1 MKIAK
6 PPVAA
11 EATRFAYSMAALGP
25 LWPGAVGVSGG
36 GDSIALMHL
45 LAAWAQQHKRAA
57 PVVLT
62 VDHGLAPGSRQRAR
76 AVVEAATALKLEAK
90 ILTWKGDKPS
100 ADVEAAA
107 RKARYRLMGS
117 WCRKNG
123 IAALYIAHTE
133 DDQAETFL
141 LRLARGSGLD
151 GLAAMRAHA
160 PFPLPG
166 FEEVS
171 LLRPLLGMTRAELRQ
186 SLSAR
191 GVAWQEDPMNDDLR
205 FARVRLRK
213 LRPALEEAGLSANR
227 IAAAAK
233 HLSRVRELLDQ
244 DTQRLLSDITRQEG
258 ARCLIDGA
266 ALRAAPRELGL
277 RTLAELLKRGGQ
289 QVYRPRFEQ
298 LEALYDAL
306 LDTTFSGRTL
316 HGCRLGP
323 APRKLA
329 VFGSATLVL
338 DPEKRRLN
346 P

>member
-1 MKIAK
+1 
-6 PPVAA
+6 
-11 EATRFAYSMAALGP
+11 MAALGP

-45 LAAWAQQHKRAA
+45 LADWAQHQKCAA

-62 VDHGLAPGSRQRAR
+62 VDHGLTPGSRQRAR
-76 AVVEAATALKLEAK
+76 AVIEAATALGLTAK
-90 ILTWKGDKPS
+90 VLTWTGEKPS

-107 RKARYRLMGS
+107 RQARYRLMGN

-151 GLAAMRAHA
+151 GLAAMRARA

-166 FEEVS
+166 FENMA
-171 LLRPLLGMTRAELRQ
+171 LLRPLLGMTRADLRQ
-186 SLSAR
+186 SLTAR
-191 GVAWQEDPMNDDLR
+191 GLTWQEDPMNDDPR

-213 LRPALEEAGLSANR
+213 LRPALEEVGLSASR

-233 HLSRVRELLDQ
+233 HLSRVREVLDQ
-244 DTQRLLSDITRQEG
+244 DTARLLADITRQEG
-258 ARCLIDGA
+258 ARLLIDGA

-277 RTLAELLKRGGQ
+277 RALAECLKRAGQ

-298 LEALYDAL
+298 LEALYAAL
-306 LDTTFSGRTL
+306 SSTKFSGRTL

-323 APRKLA
+323 APRRQA
-329 VFGSATLVL
+329 VFGPATLVL
-338 DPEKRRLN
+338 DPEKKRLN